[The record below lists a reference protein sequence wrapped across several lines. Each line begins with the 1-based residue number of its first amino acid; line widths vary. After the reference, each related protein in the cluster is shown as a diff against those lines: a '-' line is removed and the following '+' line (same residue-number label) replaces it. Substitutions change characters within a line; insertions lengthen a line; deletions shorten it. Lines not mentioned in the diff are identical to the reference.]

1 MRSSGNP
8 LSTSNAVDAGTG
20 RRKRSAPQDV
30 CRPCRASRRARE
42 AISILFSPP
51 TATVAVGEQVDVV
64 VLAGG
69 ARGLSAGELTITYD
83 ASAFRLFDVR
93 PGAFLTID
101 GKPVDFTPTF
111 NPGEVRIAF
120 ARQDDTTGLR
130 GSGHLVLLSFQALT
144 PGPARVIS
152 ARGSLLDPNGAS
164 IPASFS
170 SSTHRGPV
178 MFRTRLRISVVLA
191 VGGRSRSSSAGPCHS
206 RRPAGASFT
215 ITANP
220 TSIPAVG
227 GTSTITI
234 VMFKAAEDGG
244 GTVADGTQIFLT
256 TNLGVIEENA
266 SRPRSVSR
274 APHSK
279 ATAGRARRRSPRPRG
294 LSLRTPSR
302 WRSAP
307 ASISCS
313 PPNPPTVSPPDFTTE
328 LVATVFDM
336 RQQPLGSRT
345 HHLHH
350 VSAGAL
356 ASQSTSL
363 RTNASGQASDRLTL
377 LNQASATVTVFSGQ
391 VASNTVTVNRGT
403 VPGPVVASISPTSG
417 QPGETLNV
425 TIDGLNFQPGA
436 VVSFGEGISV
446 NSVRFVDSNQLVA
459 NITIDSDIQ
468 NTSSSRTVTVTNPD
482 GSSGSLPS
490 AFRIITPNPAPLITS
505 LSPTQTSVRGAT
517 VTVFINGL
525 NFQAGAQVTFSSS
538 AGSVNILGTF
548 FTSSTQ
554 MEVDITIDSVPIGPP
569 AGTVFQVRVI
579 NPDGLQSNAAD
590 FTAN

>member
-1 MRSSGNP
+1 
-8 LSTSNAVDAGTG
+8 
-20 RRKRSAPQDV
+20 
-30 CRPCRASRRARE
+30 
-42 AISILFSPP
+42 
-51 TATVAVGEQVDVV
+51 
-64 VLAGG
+64 
-69 ARGLSAGELTITYD
+69 
-83 ASAFRLFDVR
+83 
-93 PGAFLTID
+93 
-101 GKPVDFTPTF
+101 
-111 NPGEVRIAF
+111 
-120 ARQDDTTGLR
+120 
-130 GSGHLVLLSFQALT
+130 
-144 PGPARVIS
+144 
-152 ARGSLLDPNGAS
+152 
-164 IPASFS
+164 
-170 SSTHRGPV
+170 

-191 VGGRSRSSSAGPCHS
+191 AAALTLVQC
-206 RRPAGASFT
+206 RPVPLTAPGGASFT

-256 TNLGVIEENA
+256 TNLGVIEERVA
-266 SRPRSVSR
+266 TTIGIAR
-274 APHSK
+274 ATLQSN
-279 ATAGRARRRSPRPRG
+279 GRAG
-294 LSLRTPSR
+294 T
-302 WRSAP
+302 ATITA
-307 ASISCS
+307 ASGTVTADPVTVEVGAGINILLTA
-313 PPNPPTVSPPDFTTE
+313 NPPTVSPPDFTTE

-336 RQQPLGSRT
+336 DNNRLAAVPIIFTS
-345 HHLHH
+345 
-350 VSAGAL
+350 SAGAL